1 MKHQYNQGDIIQF
14 KYSDGSRD
22 LLVITEVF
30 EVLGSLRYLIHWLRD
45 NGIKILEECSFH
57 FLSRTTK
64 IFVNGAW
71 IGVHRGPQLLIEK
84 MSYIPH

>member
-1 MKHQYNQGDIIQF
+1 MRKPKYNQGDIIQF

-45 NGIKILEECSFH
+45 NN
-57 FLSRTTK
+57 LSGVVENGQYRTT
-64 IFVNGAW
+64 
-71 IGVHRGPQLLIEK
+71 
-84 MSYIPH
+84 